1 MKRIVALKACITT
14 LAIGLAAA
22 ACASHG
28 PKDSVEL
35 GPRPY
40 YLVADMDA
48 GPLKQALQECASQ

>member
-48 GPLKQALQECASQ
+48 GPLKQEMH